1 MKDYQLNESPGG
13 KLQKIG
19 FIKFTYDKA
28 FFRTKFDKVAKF
40 VAHRISINI
49 FENSSAEKELNFISA
64 NYRNPRDFEII
75 FDKKIS

>member
-1 MKDYQLNESPGG
+1 MKNYQLNESPGG

-19 FIKFTYDKA
+19 SIKFTFDKA
-28 FFRTKFDKVAKF
+28 FFRTKFDNIPKYVAT
-40 VAHRISINI
+40 RISINI
-49 FENSSAEKELNFISA
+49 FSNSTPEKELDFIAA